1 MMTKKNDEIL
11 TNIGFSDG
19 CISESILTTWKP
31 DGSINAA
38 PMGIIRVDSDHL
50 KVKPYKSSQTFLNLI
65 KRPEACV
72 NTTNNPEL
80 FLVTAFKQENL
91 RTFSHP
97 KFCPDLSIEQ
107 ADSAIFL
114 KKMES
119 INISNE
125 RSSFVGEVSSI
136 KILNNFPEVVNR
148 GKAQALEAIIYATK
162 IEYFLENKKMIE
174 AKTQI
179 YKFKECREIMR
190 RVSSVGSSEAR
201 VFEALEKMIEQW
213 RAKV

>member
-1 MMTKKNDEIL
+1 MRTKKIDEIL
-11 TNIGFSDG
+11 TNIGFSNG
-19 CISESILTTWKP
+19 CLSESILTTWKP

-38 PMGIIRVDSDHL
+38 PMGIIRVDSNHL
-50 KVKPYKSSQTFLNLI
+50 EVKPYKSSQTFMNLI
-65 KRPEACV
+65 KRPNACV

-91 RTFSHP
+91 QTFSHP

-107 ADSAIFL
+107 ADAAIFL
-114 KKMES
+114 EKMEGRD
-119 INISNE
+119 ILNE
-125 RSSFVGEVSSI
+125 RPSFVGEVSSI

-148 GKAQALEAIIYATK
+148 AKYQALEAIIYATN
-162 IEYFLENKKMIE
+162 IEYFLNNKKMIE

-179 YKFKECREIMR
+179 YKFNECREIMR
-190 RVSSVGSSEAR
+190 RVSSADSSEAR